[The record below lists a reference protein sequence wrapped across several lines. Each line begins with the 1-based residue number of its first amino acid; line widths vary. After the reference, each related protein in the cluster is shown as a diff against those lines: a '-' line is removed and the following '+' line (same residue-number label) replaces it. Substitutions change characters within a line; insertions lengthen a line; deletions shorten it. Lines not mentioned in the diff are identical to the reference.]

1 MFKKLKEKMD
11 ELKELFGENAMSVI
25 MTDLAAIITG
35 LIIITLCFF
44 LGDNL
49 EDYFYNV
56 LITILG
62 MLLGWALGMFFAPYD
77 KTETDKFTAIGQSI
91 SAFVSGYVV
100 SKLDRFLE
108 ATMFVDKLP
117 SEATWTRLGLFCSSL
132 VLTVLTVFSNRKYF
146 SAGGSRD
153 AGGGGSGPSGAASPS
168 GSTTTSTPTTSTPTT
183 PTPKTSTPT
192 TPTP

>member
-35 LIIITLCFF
+35 LIIIILCFF

-146 SAGGSRD
+146 SAGGEVKKD
-153 AGGGGSGPSGAASPS
+153 GAVAENGGVGGDGGRGGVA
-168 GSTTTSTPTTSTPTT
+168 TSQSQPR
-183 PTPKTSTPT
+183 KT
-192 TPTP
+192 